1 MEIWRIK
8 RCATTSFKR
17 SLTQT
22 KNSEPGVSMKPL
34 KIAYIKY
41 NMSINLDPYNHRTS
55 GGVLERLGILKAL
68 IEAGHKIVIYSEI
81 NSADVDFLQNPPNEF
96 SWLKTVE

>member
-1 MEIWRIK
+1 
-8 RCATTSFKR
+8 
-17 SLTQT
+17 
-22 KNSEPGVSMKPL
+22 MKPL

-68 IEAGHKIVIYSEI
+68 IEAGHKIAKPTPLLHKID
-81 NSADVDFLQNPPNEF
+81 ADEAKLDEMLAQIRAKEPP
-96 SWLKTVE
+96 K